1 MYNVLEQAEAVF
13 RGMTIDVPAGQ
24 KLYAVMPGDYVR
36 VKATLSYR
44 GPKWENDTFYVAIG
58 EWRGITW
65 PTDIGNFDEIWHEE
79 FYPVNF
85 AASADFLPYQLT
97 VDVPIKQIGLAPWTP
112 GWFDV
117 YAKLKRPG
125 LTGLF
130 APRLD
135 NVIEVLLAPEFQ
147 NFTIVSY
154 DRIPGA

>member
-1 MYNVLEQAEAVF
+1 MRPEFILAELGLE
-13 RGMTIDVPAGQ
+13 GLGIPAGQ
-24 KLYAVMPGDYVR
+24 KLYGVMPGDAVR
-36 VKATLSYR
+36 VKATIEYR
-44 GPKWENDTFYVAIG
+44 GPKWDNDTFYVAIG

-65 PTDIGNFDEIWHEE
+65 PTDIGNFDEIWRGE

-85 AASADFLPYQLT
+85 AASVDFLPYQLT

-125 LTGLF
+125 LIGLF

-135 NVIEVLLAPEFQ
+135 NVIEVILAPEFQ
-147 NFTIVSY
+147 KFSIASY
-154 DRIPGA
+154 EAIKP